1 MEHKGRERERGFL
14 KVPIYNFVLFFVV
27 CSLLPLFNSLL
38 DKMVGVASPARLAI
52 GQAIAVLFE
61 LAREVDSDLL
71 ESADSCETY
80 SLIEQLATESNRYT
94 GRKKRNQLRAHFRD
108 VLQTLNVSESGH
120 SDAGGSRWWRGGG
133 RERKG
138 GMDKWKGERD
148 CVCVM

>member
-1 MEHKGRERERGFL
+1 M
-14 KVPIYNFVLFFVV
+14 LFFVV

-38 DKMVGVASPARLAI
+38 DKMVGVASSARLAI

-94 GRKKRNQLRAHFRD
+94 GRKERNQLRAHFRD
-108 VLQTLNVSESGH
+108 VLQTLNVSGSGH
-120 SDAGGSRWWRGGG
+120 GDAGSSSWWRGGG
-133 RERKG
+133 GGGTGKEGGEGEGREG
-138 GMDKWKGERD
+138 
-148 CVCVM
+148 

>member
-1 MEHKGRERERGFL
+1 M
-14 KVPIYNFVLFFVV
+14 LFFVV

-38 DKMVGVASPARLAI
+38 DKMVGVASSARLTI

-94 GRKKRNQLRAHFRD
+94 GRKERNQLRAHFRD
-108 VLQTLNVSESGH
+108 VLQTLNVSRSGH
-120 SDAGGSRWWRGGG
+120 SDAGGSSWLGGGG
-133 RERKG
+133 RIEKEEG
-138 GMDKWKGERD
+138 GGG
-148 CVCVM
+148 

>member
-1 MEHKGRERERGFL
+1 M
-14 KVPIYNFVLFFVV
+14 LFFVV

-38 DKMVGVASPARLAI
+38 DKMVGVASSARLAI

-94 GRKKRNQLRAHFRD
+94 GRKERNQLRAHFRD
-108 VLQTLNVSESGH
+108 VLQTLNVSGSGH
-120 SDAGGSRWWRGGG
+120 SDAGGSS
-133 RERKG
+133 
-138 GMDKWKGERD
+138 
-148 CVCVM
+148 

>member
-1 MEHKGRERERGFL
+1 MKERGVI

-27 CSLLPLFNSLL
+27 LSLLPLFNSLL
-38 DKMVGVASPARLAI
+38 DKMVGVASSARLAI

-94 GRKKRNQLRAHFRD
+94 GRKERNQLRAHFRD
-108 VLQTLNVSESGH
+108 VSGSGH
-120 SDAGGSRWWRGGG
+120 SDALGSSWGGG
-133 RERKG
+133 G
-138 GMDKWKGERD
+138 GGGGGERQERR
-148 CVCVM
+148 